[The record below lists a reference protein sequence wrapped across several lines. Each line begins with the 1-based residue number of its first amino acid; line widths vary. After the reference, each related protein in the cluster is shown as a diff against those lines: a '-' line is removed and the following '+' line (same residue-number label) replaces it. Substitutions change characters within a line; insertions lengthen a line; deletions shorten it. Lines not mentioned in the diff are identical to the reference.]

1 MVKKNMTNTVTMMN
15 TIKTKSDDDDERQ
28 EILNKDFLTN

>member
-15 TIKTKSDDDDERQ
+15 MIKTKNDDDDERQ
-28 EILNKDFLTN
+28 EILNKYILTN